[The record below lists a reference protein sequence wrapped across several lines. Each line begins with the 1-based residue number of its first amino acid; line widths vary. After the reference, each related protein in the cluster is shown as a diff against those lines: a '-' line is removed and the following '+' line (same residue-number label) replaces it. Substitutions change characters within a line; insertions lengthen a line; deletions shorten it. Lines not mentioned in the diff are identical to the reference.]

1 MNEMPTNK
9 KSGFTLLEIII
20 ALGIASIIITTT
32 LGMVG
37 SIYFSQKK
45 LLITQDF
52 FAESRF
58 LMERMTQMIRN
69 NTIDYDR
76 YFIEVGPDDILC
88 SLFDENQTPTHE
100 IIANDSSDARAGLG
114 YPNIFYWDTT
124 EDGVQDR
131 NLGGKVLD
139 VSGLP
144 PEDDPCAKAWNND
157 DFEDNPITTLYLIN
171 SARTARIA
179 IRRNAETEKLEVQ
192 KQLSADLDNDGIGD
206 LWGPLDTDGED
217 NDLTIVWEYA
227 ESERCR
233 IKTNDNT
240 TYDILGNEADEDFC
254 ALAHDWT
261 VISPEQIEIDGLS
274 FIPSPDRDPFL
285 SFAVDDAQIHPLVFI
300 LLKAKLRNPEEFG
313 LDAEDPPEVSLQTTA
328 SSRTFGNIRQ

>member
-1 MNEMPTNK
+1 MPTNK

-20 ALGIASIIITTT
+20 ALGIASVIITTT

-45 LLITQDF
+45 LLVTQDF

-58 LMERMTQMIRN
+58 LMERMAQMIRN

-76 YFIEVGPDDILC
+76 YFIEVGPDENACPVFETEQIPKDEDIT
-88 SLFDENQTPTHE
+88 NNKTNR
-100 IIANDSSDARAGLG
+100 IKYG

-124 EDGVQDR
+124 GDNVQDR
-131 NLGGKVLD
+131 NMGGKNLD
-139 VSGLP
+139 G
-144 PEDDPCAKAWNND
+144 EDDPCTKAWND
-157 DFEDNPITTLYLIN
+157 DLEAEPITTLYLIN

-179 IRRNAETEKLEVQ
+179 IRRNNDEELEVQ
-192 KQLSADLDNDGIGD
+192 KQLSADLDNDGVGD
-206 LWGPLDTDGED
+206 IWGPSDTDGEV
-217 NDLTIVWEYA
+217 NDLMVVWDYED
-227 ESERCR
+227 SNRCQ

-240 TYDILGNEADEDFC
+240 TYDILGNEEDEDFC

-261 VISPEQIEIDGLS
+261 VISPEQIEIDSLS

-285 SFAVDDAQIHPLVFI
+285 SFAVDSAQIHPLVFI
-300 LLKAKLRNPEEFG
+300 LLQTKLRNPEEFG
-313 LDAEDPPEVSLQTTA
+313 LDEDDAPEVSLQTTA
-328 SSRTFGNIRQ
+328 SSRTFGNIRK

>member
-20 ALGIASIIITTT
+20 ALGIASVIITTT

-45 LLITQDF
+45 LLVTQDF

-58 LMERMTQMIRN
+58 LMERMAQMIRN

-76 YFIEVGPDDILC
+76 YFIEVGPDCAFFAEDQTLIQEEDINNTNY
-88 SLFDENQTPTHE
+88 DVREN
-100 IIANDSSDARAGLG
+100 LG
-114 YPNIFYWDTT
+114 YPNIFYWNTT
-124 EDGVQDR
+124 GDDVQDR
-131 NLGGKVLD
+131 NMGGKILD
-139 VSGLP
+139 GS
-144 PEDDPCAKAWNND
+144 EDDPCTKAWND
-157 DFEDNPITTLYLIN
+157 DLEAEPITTLYLIN

-179 IRRNAETEKLEVQ
+179 IRRNNDEDRELEVQ

-206 LWGPLDTDGED
+206 IWGPLDSNEDGIFDETDLQVGW
-217 NDLTIVWEYA
+217 NDGVCE
-227 ESERCR
+227 
-233 IKTNDNT
+233 IKNFDDTSFPVLGNNNDN
-240 TYDILGNEADEDFC
+240 AEDFC

-285 SFAVDDAQIHPLVFI
+285 SFAVDSAQIHPHVFI
-300 LLKAKLRNPEEFG
+300 LLKAKLRNPKKFG
-313 LDAEDPPEVSLQTTA
+313 LDEEDAPEVSLQTTA
-328 SSRTFGNIRQ
+328 SSRTFGNIRK